1 MHSRQRTVPMH
12 PPVIMM
18 RSFSITNLRRLA
30 AAAAISAAAVAGR
43 LPAQRPDSTPP
54 REPIRSLATVP
65 PDSLRP
71 PISARRAFFYS
82 FLVPGSGQ
90 SILGRHKAA
99 AAFMLVEAICIAMIR
114 ESGADVHEAR
124 RLANDTVIVSYV
136 DANGNPAV
144 TTAPPRFGSAEIH
157 TRQAHVEDWAALLV
171 GNHLFAGADAFV
183 ASHLWDV
190 PIHVG
195 MRMAPDGRGL
205 AIAVAV
211 QR

>member
-1 MHSRQRTVPMH
+1 MPS
-12 PPVIMM
+12 PVIMM
-18 RSFSITNLRRLA
+18 RSLSISNLRRGTII
-30 AAAAISAAAVAGR
+30 AAAIGAVA
-43 LPAQRPDSTPP
+43 LPSRGFGQRPDSIP

-65 PDSLRP
+65 PDSLNA

-82 FLVPGSGQ
+82 FLVPGSAQ

-124 RLANDTVIVSYV
+124 RAANDTLIVSYV
-136 DANGNPAV
+136 DANGQPAV
-144 TTAPPRFGSAEIH
+144 TTAPPRFGDAEIH
-157 TRQAHVEDWAALLV
+157 TREAHVEDWAALLV

-190 PIHVG
+190 PVHVG
-195 MRMAPDGRGL
+195 MRVMPGGRGL
-205 AIAVAV
+205 ALAVAI

>member
-1 MHSRQRTVPMH
+1 
-12 PPVIMM
+12 MM
-18 RSFSITNLRRLA
+18 PSLSISSVRRGLA
-30 AAAAISAAAVAGR
+30 AAFAIAVIG
-43 LPAQRPDSTPP
+43 LPSRASGQRTDTIP

-65 PDSLRP
+65 PDSLHP

-82 FLVPGSGQ
+82 FLVPGSAQ

-124 RLANDTVIVSYV
+124 RAANDTIIVSYV
-136 DANGNPAV
+136 DANGNPGI
-144 TTAPPRFGSAEIH
+144 TTAPPRFGDAEIH
-157 TRQAHVEDWAALLV
+157 TREAHVEDWAALLV

-195 MRMAPDGRGL
+195 MRVAPGGRGL
-205 AIAVAV
+205 AFAVAI
-211 QR
+211 QP

>member
-1 MHSRQRTVPMH
+1 
-12 PPVIMM
+12 MM
-18 RSFSITNLRRLA
+18 RLFPMSNVRLVCGLA
-30 AAAAISAAAVAGR
+30 AAVSLGAAPTVLR
-43 LPAQRPDSTPP
+43 AQRDTTR

-71 PISARRAFFYS
+71 PIGARRAFFYS

-90 SILGRHKAA
+90 AILGRNKAA